1 MTIDRALSGDPFRI
15 DQILCREAARGLAGF
30 VGVHQVEAWSDLPVQ
45 SQFVFKALFVSICH
59 QFNWDFLQSAMAGWL
74 LPAPEARLESLQSVR
89 PSDVAKLLQGYSKP
103 ERVRPQ
109 QRAQMLRAT
118 AHHLAA
124 MLQDGTLQRLMGTGQ
139 LAGPEGFYATMK
151 RIPAYA
157 EDLLEKK
164 VRVLAHDLY
173 RENIIRFS
181 DPENL
186 KPAVEYHLLRL
197 YLRSGRVYPVNPSV
211 TEALRNPGLTSR
223 ARLVKLLRQRVEEA
237 MNFTA
242 YYSGLDMAT
251 LNYVEWQIGRSI
263 CIPDPPALCLD
274 PPHAEIPADV
284 NAICGGACAL
294 ADICRAHNEPTY
306 GWFHEPQFQKAI
318 Y

>member
-1 MTIDRALSGDPFRI
+1 MTIDRALSGDPFRVE
-15 DQILCREAARGLAGF
+15 QILCREAARGLSGY
-30 VGVHQVEAWSDLPVQ
+30 VGNHQAEPWSHLPAL
-45 SQFVFKALFVSICH
+45 SQFVFKALFISVCH
-59 QFNWDFLQSAMAGWL
+59 QFNWDFLQGAMAEWL
-74 LPAPEARLESLQSVR
+74 LPVPETKLESLQAVR
-89 PSDVAKLLQGYSKP
+89 PSEISRLLQGYSKP
-103 ERVRPQ
+103 ERIRPQ
-109 QRAQMLRAT
+109 QRAQMLRMT
-118 AHHLAA
+118 AHHLTA
-124 MLQDGTLQRLMGTGQ
+124 MLNDGTLRRLIDTKQ
-139 LAGPEGFYATMK
+139 LAGPEGFYAAMK

-157 EDLLEKK
+157 EDVLEKK

-197 YLRSGRVYPVNPSV
+197 YLRSGRVYPVNQSV
-211 TEALRNPGLTSR
+211 REALRHPSLTSR
-223 ARLVKLLRQRVEEA
+223 ARLVKLLRLRVEEA

-251 LNYVEWQIGRSI
+251 LNFVEWQIGRSI
-263 CIPDPPALCLD
+263 CIPDLPALCLQ
-274 PPHAEIPADV
+274 PPHDELPPEVA
-284 NAICGGACAL
+284 AICSTACAL
-294 ADICRAHNEPTY
+294 SGFCRAHNDPTY